1 VPDNTK
7 RGSVHRADLAT
18 RLSTNWKVLVMAE
31 VEHYTY
37 VLAFSAEDNQ
47 YVGTVV
53 EFPSLSWLANS
64 QVEALAGIAALV
76 KDVVAG
82 LVANGEPVPEPL
94 ADSELSDEFEALLSI
109 VEDHAIAP
117 MVAERLAAGGGR
129 PFDELLNELGN

>member
-1 VPDNTK
+1 
-7 RGSVHRADLAT
+7 
-18 RLSTNWKVLVMAE
+18 MAQA
-31 VEHYTY
+31 EHYTY

-64 QVEALAGIAALV
+64 QVEALAGMAALV
-76 KDVVAG
+76 KDVVAD

-94 ADSELSDEFEALLSI
+94 ADSELADQFETLLSI
-109 VEDHAIAP
+109 AEDRAIAP

-129 PFDELLNELGN
+129 PFDELLNELGMSDTTGAAGARRTSQ